1 MSSRLPRMPTESF
14 CCSAVASIARG
25 ELSQAELEQ
34 LPPSTIDSTPP
45 IDSPHTCNRGG
56 ERLAEMLDALS
67 NFAEAGRAPADLII
81 AYELLR
87 KSREA

>member
-1 MSSRLPRMPTESF
+1 MPTESF

-34 LPPSTIDSTPP
+34 LPPSTIEPP
-45 IDSPHTCNRGG
+45 IDSPHTGNRGG